1 LKKLKPDWYLE
12 ETGKLMPNATV
23 MIIHPDI
30 RAKKEEIAEFVQ
42 EGLSK
47 EEIYQCCEDYEA
59 ITSVDNWQA

>member
-1 LKKLKPDWYLE
+1 
-12 ETGKLMPNATV
+12 MPNATV